1 MTRLIRVKIFFVL
14 GLMTMVSWLPA
25 DMVLADS
32 GDQVDAALDVMKQWL
47 SENESGEALHGS
59 LRIEALE
66 QQLQKGDNADAAVV
80 RAILNLF
87 SSDESIPQSAPFV
100 TVRHAL
106 EQWLPTLSYP
116 KRDELPNLL
125 RAAKSD
131 FRPVDPAQLG
141 KTRQQ
146 LETNLT
152 KLDRFLR
159 AAGKNK
165 AEGWN
170 RYLTRDELRAELKS
184 EKEPDFK
191 VLERVQSRLERKHA
205 GLQLPAFVR
214 VRRSLRAYG
223 ETLVRSREQFQAQFE
238 ATLDGLADA
247 LEGYELEPTHDNASK
262 VAMRLGMLHRSNQV
276 PDLVKAI
283 QHYYVRPNMYVQ
295 FSAAL
300 VNLGFED
307 TLEKTSPF
315 AERSSGKRVSGQA
328 TTSGQTSSR
337 LVPNADSGEVRIMFS
352 GSVMAKSRTVSG
364 PATVLGSGETK
375 IDAYKQVFL
384 NDGGFRT
391 AAAITRCVTNN
402 TIENIL
408 GSPSVVNQALPR
420 ARAALPR
427 SETRTAR
434 RTEEQISERLDEQV
448 NEGIEEVNRRYDQLY
463 QRPLMRRD
471 DSPAR
476 LYFRSDE
483 HYLFARTA
491 QAGDFQLAA
500 NDRPPELSRDHD
512 LALRMHQSFLNNYV
526 EAVFGGTT
534 LVDTDAANLAEEL
547 IERIPKRL
555 RITKESERWSI
566 KFARRKPLTVT
577 FNNNGYMVTVRGR
590 QFTAAKRRIGA
601 MHVTAKYQ
609 YEVTPDGPRR
619 KRIGSLEVT
628 PANFATRKKKILS
641 TAETAGKAVLERR
654 FEELFPAVIEPEGLQ
669 LPGRWE
675 KAGKL
680 VMQELSSQNGWL
692 VTGWRME
699 NSMAGESATGSPD
712 NKSAT
717 WNTSSRE
724 KLTMRPSRTD
734 LIIQ

>member
-1 MTRLIRVKIFFVL
+1 MTGLIRVKIFFVL
-14 GLMTMVSWLPA
+14 GLVTIASWLPSDA
-25 DMVLADS
+25 VLANSDV
-32 GDQVDAALDVMKQWL
+32 QVQAALDVMKQWL
-47 SENESGEALHGS
+47 GENESGESLYGS

-66 QQLQKGDNADAAVV
+66 QQLQKGDDADKAVV
-80 RAILNLF
+80 KAILNLF
-87 SSDESIPQSAPFV
+87 SSDESILQNVRFV
-100 TVRHAL
+100 TVRRAL

-116 KRDELPNLL
+116 KRDELPSLL

-131 FRPVDPAQLG
+131 FKPIDPAQLG

-152 KLDRFLR
+152 KLDQFLR

-170 RYLTRDELRAELKS
+170 RYLTRDELQTELES

-191 VLERVQSRLERKHA
+191 VLERVQSRLEGKHA
-205 GLQLPAFVR
+205 GLQLPAFVG

-223 ETLVRSREQFQAQFE
+223 ETLVRSRKQFQAQFE
-238 ATLDGLADA
+238 ATLDRLADA
-247 LEGYELEPTHDNASK
+247 LEVYEVEPTHDNATK
-262 VAMRLGMLHRSNQV
+262 VAMRLGMLQRSNQV

-300 VNLGFED
+300 VNLGFEE

-315 AERSSGKRVSGQA
+315 AERSARKSVSGQA
-328 TTSGQTSSR
+328 TTSGQTSSI
-337 LVPNADSGEVRIMFS
+337 LVPNADSGEVRIVFS

-364 PATVLGSGETK
+364 PATVLGTGETK

-420 ARAALPR
+420 ARASLPR

-434 RTEEQISERLDEQV
+434 RTEKRISQRLDDQI
-448 NEGIEEVNRRYDQLY
+448 NEGVEEVNRRYTQLY

-471 DSPAR
+471 DNPAQ
-476 LYFRSDE
+476 LYFRSDD

-534 LVDTDAANLAEEL
+534 LADTEAANLAQEL

-566 KFARRKPLTVT
+566 KFARRKPLTVV
-577 FNNNGYMVTVRGR
+577 FDNNGYMVTVRGR

-609 YEVTPDGPRR
+609 YEMTPDGPRR
-619 KRIGSLEVT
+619 SRIGSLEVK
-628 PANFATRKKKILS
+628 PANFARRQKKTLS
-641 TAETAGKAVLERR
+641 TVETAGKAILERR
-654 FEELFPAVIEPEGLQ
+654 FKELFPAVIEPAGLQ

-692 VTGWRME
+692 VTGWRMA
-699 NSMAGESATGSPD
+699 SSVADESASESPD

-717 WNTSSRE
+717 RNTSPRE
-724 KLTMRPSRTD
+724 ELTMHPSETD